1 MNHRYYA
8 WSGVSGEGVSITHL
22 IPELETPF
30 AANYFMHTFHLIIDM
45 RLVGFTTNYAISAN
59 HHLTY

>member
-8 WSGVSGEGVSITHL
+8 WSGVSGEGVSGPHL
-22 IPELETPF
+22 ISALETPF
-30 AANYFMHTFHLIIDM
+30 AANYFMHILHLTLAM
-45 RLVGFTTNYAISAN
+45 PLFGFTTKYATSAN